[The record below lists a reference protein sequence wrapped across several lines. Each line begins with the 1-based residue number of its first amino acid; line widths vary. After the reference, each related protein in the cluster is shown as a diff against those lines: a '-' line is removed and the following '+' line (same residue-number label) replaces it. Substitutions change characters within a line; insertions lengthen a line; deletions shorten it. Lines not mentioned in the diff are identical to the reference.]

1 LAKRRKNPSKDTLRG
16 LLLLPS
22 PRYGWPAERTKPPPA
37 RGDGSPAA
45 FGWGSPDTPRAS
57 GEKRTHPGIVGNL
70 VHALGA
76 AQSDT
81 DSVSGRNGIFTDSR
95 KRTRSGIDCHWKRR
109 RDRHQLHATTSG
121 AMPVRK
127 EGGLPASINCKLSG
141 IVRRRRGW
149 IVVTHCGAAWAD
161 RPRPVCPFTQAPKHD

>member
-1 LAKRRKNPSKDTLRG
+1 MAFCCYLRRGMGGPPSAPNRHLHGVTG
-16 LLLLPS
+16 V
-22 PRYGWPAERTKPPPA
+22 PRHSVGAVPTHHAQAVK
-37 RGDGSPAA
+37 
-45 FGWGSPDTPRAS
+45 
-57 GEKRTHPGIVGNL
+57 KRTHPGIVGNL
-70 VHALGA
+70 VHAVGA

-81 DSVSGRNGIFTDSR
+81 DSMSGRNGIFTDSR
-95 KRTRSGIDCHWKRR
+95 TTGTRSGIDCHWKRR